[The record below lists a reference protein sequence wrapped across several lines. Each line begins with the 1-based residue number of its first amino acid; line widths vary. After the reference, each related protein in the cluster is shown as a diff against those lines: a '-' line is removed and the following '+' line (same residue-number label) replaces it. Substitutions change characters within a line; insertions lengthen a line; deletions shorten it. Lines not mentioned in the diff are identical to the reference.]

1 MTTGLCDLA
10 TVNMSLDD
18 LGKIRAMIQEAKQRL
33 DEIR

>member
-1 MTTGLCDLA
+1 
-10 TVNMSLDD
+10 MSLDD